1 MFIDAIDS
9 ISFLLCGTARQYF
22 QKLHTGKSFRIV
34 IKSTRNQI
42 VFTIIR
48 LIWNQTDVRLF
59 QNQSENGKYNLISG
73 WFNKV
78 QEWFLCVGLTGKY
91 FLFLVN
97 LAQIRIVFT
106 IFRSWFRTK
115 RHSVWFQ
122 INRIMVNIIRMLVD
136 MISVEGRLLGNLWR
150 FQFETL
156 ESMPSINGS
165 MNHIANRTEIHS
177 RRVS

>member
-59 QNQSENGKYNLISG
+59 QNQSENGKYNLISVWSNKIRKRSAINTITVQSNNWNK
-73 WFNKV
+73 WFFWGEN
-78 QEWFLCVGLTGKY
+78 
-91 FLFLVN
+91 
-97 LAQIRIVFT
+97 AQ
-106 IFRSWFRTK
+106 K
-115 RHSVWFQ
+115 
-122 INRIMVNIIRMLVD
+122 
-136 MISVEGRLLGNLWR
+136 ISFYNSFRLLQILW
-150 FQFETL
+150 
-156 ESMPSINGS
+156 SIS
-165 MNHIANRTEIHS
+165 KCTYILHIYTYIHAYMNNYMNIPLYPLFWVLPRIRGTIDYS
-177 RRVS
+177 RRRKANLSQF